1 MKLFLSLLFIFYF
14 NFNSS
19 FLNSQIIDESD
30 NIPEDDLLSYV
41 EDFIDLPKGGTSW
54 KLFGETSMDEYQII
68 DKDGNEW
75 IGVKPIFNEQIK
87 RINSKRIL
95 VQGYMFPLEQ
105 SEEQSM
111 FLLGPFPL
119 SCPYHP
125 HTPSNLLIE
134 VHAKNPIVFSYNAV
148 NIKGKLELVPKDD
161 DYNIFFRLRD
171 AELSFE

>member
-1 MKLFLSLLFIFYF
+1 MKFFLSLLFIFYF
-14 NFNSS
+14 CFNPL
-19 FLNSQIIDESD
+19 FLNSQIIDESN
-30 NIPEDDLLSYV
+30 NIVEDDLLSYV

-54 KLFGETSMDEYQII
+54 KIFGETSMDEYQII
-68 DKDGNEW
+68 DEDGNEW
-75 IGVKPIFNEQIK
+75 IGVKPIFNEDIYK
-87 RINSKRIL
+87 INSKRIL

-134 VHAKNPIVFSYNAV
+134 VHAKNPIVFSYDAV

-171 AELSFE
+171 AELSFD